1 MRTQFIPDG
10 LSDIFYEIDSRGG
23 DINSTSHNS
32 IWETITMKKLFYP
45 LILSL
50 LLSGISYSAGWVP
63 LTPES
68 EPFSVEV
75 LKTEGDRTVIRYTVN
90 GYAADKISIEGKDYT
105 VLQNLP
111 RESMIE
117 EAGYPRLPRINR
129 SILLPDEGIMGFEI
143 ISSDYLEIKDIDIAP
158 SKGPLLRSVD
168 PSTVP
173 YTFADVYQQNA
184 FYPGTI
190 VNLHKPYILRDYRG
204 AVVEL
209 NAFQYN
215 PVSRVLRIY
224 TDITIE
230 VKKVASGGENT
241 LVRSRPLTKID
252 PEFKKIY
259 QRRFVNQ
266 SALDYPTLQESGG
279 MLIICYDDF
288 IEEMSDFVDWKIQ
301 RGIPTELVPVSEAG
315 STPEQIKSYILNYY
329 HSNNLCYVLFVGD
342 GAQIPTFSNDENSDP
357 IYSLL
362 AGNDSYPEI
371 LVGRF
376 SAENTAQVAT
386 QVERT
391 INYEKYPDPT
401 GNWYDKGFVI
411 GSTTGPFP
419 SHHGEYDYTHMTK
432 IAYKLLDHTYTQ
444 VDSAYDPWCT
454 MEMAIDFINEGRS
467 ILFYAG
473 HGGPEGWG
481 TTGISTAEVN
491 EFVNSN
497 MLPYVNSVACN
508 TGQFVQYTCL
518 GEAWLRATHATTGEP
533 TGGIGFYGSVEG
545 MTGPSPLD
553 MQDECIDLLVADS
566 MLTLGGVCF
575 NGSMKMIDLDPGTGA
590 WEFANLTIFGD
601 PSVSLRGGTPYMPLV
616 SHNPEILV
624 GTSTFNV
631 AVVSPYGAVKGAM
644 ICGMNQSVYATAVT
658 NISGQ
663 ATLIFEPPISASGT
677 LTLTVSGG
685 DMIPYTVTIDIIDP
699 SAAYVIYQG
708 HTVQD
713 DITGNGNGQLEFYET
728 IELGLTVQN
737 NGASAADNING
748 TITTANPLVTV
759 SRDSVWIG
767 AIAAGS
773 TATVDRA
780 FEFSMNPE
788 IEDLEPVT
796 FLLTTTNGID
806 NWESSFSVIAHA
818 PDIVFS
824 ELFIDDSVGGNGDSL
839 LAPGESAD
847 LIITL
852 GNAGSYLGENIEAV
866 LTCENTAVNINS
878 GIISCGNIP
887 AGAERRMAFN
897 VTVEPDFYPP
907 GSFPDFTI
915 SVSGDHGYTDET
927 GFSTTIGNA
936 TSMPT
941 GPDNYGYMAFD
952 QFDYPFLVQYN
963 WIELVPDSGGIG
975 SRIPFTGL
983 DEVYHLALPFDFQYY
998 GIAYDSLTVTTKGHI
1013 CMGITNELDYTS
1025 SSIPDPDGPPAMIC
1039 PVWGDLDPVGVT
1051 VGGDAGG
1058 VWYHF
1063 DRLQHTVVI
1072 QYNYVPWYALAIGD
1086 HATFEIILYDPD
1098 YYPTSTGDGQ
1108 IKFQFKEFESWGPT
1122 GIENST
1128 EDDGLLYRQ
1137 DVYYPAPST
1146 PLEDQS
1152 AIFISTPVSIPDV
1165 TITMTPS
1172 ITPITIPASGGSF
1185 DFDLALTNNEPTSL
1199 AFSAW
1204 IMVRLPDLSWY
1215 GPLLGPIDLSLPAGY
1230 TLNRDR
1236 TQRVPGSAPAGTY
1249 TYEGRVGTYPNFI
1262 WDNYSFT
1269 FEKLSFGDDELIG
1282 EWSNTGESF
1291 DQWLAFNPDES
1302 PVPQT
1307 FSLGQNYPNPFNPIT
1322 AITFALPEAVHV
1334 KLTVF
1339 NVRGQVVTVL
1349 VNGWRDA
1356 GVHEVTF
1363 DGSTLPSGI
1372 YFAQFQAGDFSAV
1385 QKLVL
1390 LK

>member
-1 MRTQFIPDG
+1 M
-10 LSDIFYEIDSRGG
+10 
-23 DINSTSHNS
+23 
-32 IWETITMKKLFYP
+32 
-45 LILSL
+45 
-50 LLSGISYSAGWVP
+50 P
-63 LTPES
+63 LTSES

-75 LKTEGDRTVIRYTVN
+75 LKTEADRTVLRYTVN
-90 GYAADKISIEGKDYT
+90 GYAADEISIDGKVYT

-129 SILLPDEGIMGFEI
+129 SILIPDEGIMGYEI
-143 ISSDYLEIKDIDIAP
+143 ISSDYLEIKDVDIAP
-158 SKGPLLRSVD
+158 SKGPLLRSID
-168 PSTVP
+168 PATVP
-173 YTFADVYQQNA
+173 YTYADVYQRDS
-184 FYPGTI
+184 FYPGAL
-190 VNLHKPYILRDYRG
+190 VNLQKPYILRDYRG

-224 TDITIE
+224 SDITIE

-241 LVRSRPLTKID
+241 LVRSRPLTVID

-259 QRRFVNQ
+259 QRRFVNR
-266 SALDYPTLQESGG
+266 SPLDYPMLLESGG

-288 IEEMSDFVDWKIQ
+288 MEEMSDFVAWKIQ

-315 STPEQIKSYILNYY
+315 STPGEIKSYILNYY
-329 HSNNLCYVLFVGD
+329 NSHNLCYVLFVGD
-342 GAQIPTFSNDENSDP
+342 AAQIPTFSRDQDSDP
-357 IYSLL
+357 IYSQLS
-362 AGNDSYPEI
+362 GSDSYPDI
-371 LVGRF
+371 FVGRF
-376 SAENTAQVAT
+376 SAENIAHVAT
-386 QVERT
+386 QVQRT
-391 INYEKYPDPT
+391 IDYERYPNPA
-401 GNWYDKGFVI
+401 GSWYDKGFVI

-419 SHHGEYDYTHMTK
+419 EHHGEYDYTHMTK
-432 IAYKLLDHTYTQ
+432 IAHKLLDHTFTQ

-467 ILFYAG
+467 ILFYTG

-491 EFVNSN
+491 GLTNSN
-497 MLPYVNSVACN
+497 MLPHINSVGCN
-508 TGQFVQYTCL
+508 TGQFVEYTCL
-518 GEAWLRATHATTGEP
+518 GEAWLRATNQITGEP
-533 TGGIGFYGSVEG
+533 TGAIGFYGSVEG
-545 MTGPSPLD
+545 MTGAPPLD
-553 MQDECIDLLVADS
+553 MQDEAIDMFVVDS
-566 MLTLGGVCF
+566 MLTLGGICF
-575 NGSMKMIDLDPGTGA
+575 SGSMLMMDNYPYPDVGP

-601 PSVSLRGGTPYMPLV
+601 PSVSLRGGVPYTPLV
-616 SHNPEILV
+616 LHNPEILV

-631 AVVSPYGAVKGAM
+631 GVVSPYGAVKGAM
-644 ICGMNQSVYATAVT
+644 ICGMNQNVYATAVT
-658 NISGQ
+658 NASGQ
-663 ATLIFEPPISASGT
+663 AFLRFDPPIPGTGT

-685 DMIPYTVTIDIIDP
+685 DMIPYTATIDIIDP
-699 SAAYVIYQG
+699 SGAYVIYQG

-713 DITGNGNGQLEFYET
+713 DITGNGNGWLEFYET
-728 IELGLTVQN
+728 VELDLTVQN
-737 NGASAADNING
+737 NGASAANNISG
-748 TITTANPLVTV
+748 IITTANPLVTI

-780 FEFSMNPE
+780 LEFSLNPE
-788 IEDLEPVT
+788 IEDLEPIT

-824 ELFIDDSVGGNGDSL
+824 ELFIDDSEGGNGDSL

-866 LTCENTAVNINS
+866 LTCENAAVTINS
-878 GIISCGNIP
+878 GIVSCGNIP
-887 AGAERRMAFN
+887 AGAERRMVFN
-897 VTVEPDFYPP
+897 VTVEQDFHPP
-907 GSFPDFTI
+907 GSFPEFTI
-915 SVSGDHGYTDET
+915 SLSGDYGYTDET

-936 TSMPT
+936 IFVPT
-941 GPDNYGYMAFD
+941 GPDNYGYMAYD
-952 QFDYPFLVQYN
+952 QNDYPFFVQYD

-975 SRIPFTGL
+975 SLIPFTEL

-998 GIAYDSLTVTTKGHI
+998 GIIYDSLTVTTKGHI

-1025 SSIPDPDGPPAMIC
+1025 TSIPNPDGPPAMIC

-1063 DRLQHTVVI
+1063 DHAQHTIVI

-1137 DVYYPAPST
+1137 DTNYPAPST

-1152 AIFISTPVSIPDV
+1152 AIFISTPATIPDV
-1165 TITMTPS
+1165 TITMTPTA
-1172 ITPITIPASGGSF
+1172 TPVIIPGSGGSF
-1185 DFDLALTNNEPTSL
+1185 DFDIALTNNEPTFL
-1199 AFSAW
+1199 VFNTW

-1215 GPLLGPIDLSLPAGY
+1215 GPLLGPINLSLPGGY
-1230 TLNRDR
+1230 TLNRNR
-1236 TQRVPGSAPAGTY
+1236 SQRVPGSMPAGTY
-1249 TYEGRVGTYPNFI
+1249 TYEGRVGTYPNFL
-1262 WDNYSFT
+1262 WDSYSFN
-1269 FEKLSFGDDELIG
+1269 FEKLSFGDDELIS
-1282 EWSNTGESF
+1282 EWLNTGESF

-1302 PVPQT
+1302 SVPQT
-1307 FSLGQNYPNPFNPIT
+1307 FSLGQNFPNPFNPMTTISFGLPT
-1322 AITFALPEAVHV
+1322 ASRVNLSVYDISGRLVSTI
-1334 KLTVF
+1334 
-1339 NVRGQVVTVL
+1339 
-1349 VNGWRDA
+1349 VNGWREA
-1356 GVHEVTF
+1356 GNHQVTYN
-1363 DGSTLPSGI
+1363 GAGLTSGI
-1372 YFAQFQAGDFSAV
+1372 YIYRLQAGNFTASGKMV
-1385 QKLVL
+1385 MVK
-1390 LK
+1390 